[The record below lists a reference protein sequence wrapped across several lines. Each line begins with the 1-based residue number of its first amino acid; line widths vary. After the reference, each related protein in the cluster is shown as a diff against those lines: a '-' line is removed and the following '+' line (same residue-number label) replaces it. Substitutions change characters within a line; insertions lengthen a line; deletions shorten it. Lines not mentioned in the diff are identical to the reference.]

1 MAGYGES
8 LVNRRRFIVLGAA
21 GSAAVLSGCGGGG
34 GGEST
39 MPPTVGSSPPANPPV
54 SNPPPAASVSPLTA
68 GQTLADLV
76 RLPNMSATPGAFAAT
91 LVAQRASKV
100 MLPGTST
107 EFWTYNSRVPGPLIE
122 VYEGDTVRVQLEN
135 QLSQETTVHWHGLPV
150 SPDQDG
156 NPMDP
161 VAPGAT
167 RLYEFTLPVGSAG
180 TYWYHPHPHE
190 FTAEQVFR
198 GMAGLFIVRSRTDPV
213 PSAIE
218 EKLLVVS
225 DLRLAADGT
234 IPPNSS
240 MDWQNGREG
249 DYLLVNGRYRPV
261 LSIGPGQSQRWR
273 ILNATNARYLRL
285 ALTGHTL
292 TLIGTDG
299 GLLRA
304 PVPGLDEILLAPAE
318 RVEVIVTASL
328 SSPVSAVLQSL
339 PYDRGG
345 MGMMGSSSTTIPLLT
360 LNQSTAVTA
369 AVALPSALR
378 PLADLG
384 LATTSKRL
392 VFSSGMG
399 MGGMGGGMMSFL
411 IDGKSFDPTR
421 IDLTSRLNE
430 VEQWTIEN
438 RSSMDHPFHLHGT
451 QFQVVS
457 RTRGGVTI
465 AEPFVAWRDTVNV
478 AALETVTLKVVQQQ
492 LGKRMYHCHI
502 LEHESQGM
510 MGVLDVVA

>member
-1 MAGYGES
+1 MD
-8 LVNRRRFIVLGAA
+8 RRQFIVLGTA
-21 GSAAVLSGCGGGG
+21 GSVAVFTGCGGSGGGG
-34 GGEST
+34 GVAT
-39 MPPTVGSSPPANPPV
+39 PPTGTAPPPASPPV
-54 SNPPPAASVSPLTA
+54 SNPPPSTPVSPLTS
-68 GQTLADLV
+68 GQPLTDLV
-76 RLPNMSATPGAFAAT
+76 RLANTSATPNEFAAT
-91 LVAQRASKV
+91 LVARRASKA

-107 EFWTYNSRVPGPLIE
+107 EFWTYDSRVPGPLID
-122 VYEGDTVRVQLEN
+122 VFEGDTVRIRLEN

-150 SPDQDG
+150 PPAQDG

-161 VAPGAT
+161 IAPGASRT
-167 RLYEFTLPVGSAG
+167 YEFTLPVGSAG

-190 FTAEQVFR
+190 LTAEQVFR
-198 GMAGLFIVRSRTDPV
+198 GMAGLLIVRSPTDPV
-213 PSAIE
+213 PTAIE
-218 EKLLVVS
+218 EKLLVIS

-234 IPPNSS
+234 IPANTP

-249 DYLLVNGRYRPV
+249 NYVLVNGQYQPV
-261 LSIGPGQSQRWR
+261 LSINPGQSQRWR

-285 ALTGHTL
+285 ALTGHTM

-299 GLLRA
+299 GLLRS

-318 RVEVIVTASL
+318 RVEIIVTASL
-328 SSPVSAVLQSL
+328 SSQASAVLRSL
-339 PYDRGG
+339 PYNRGG
-345 MGMMGSSSTTIPLLT
+345 MGMVGSSSATIPLLT
-360 LNQSTAVTA
+360 LTYTSGSTV
-369 AVALPSALR
+369 AVALPSALN
-378 PLADLG
+378 PVADLG
-384 LATTSKRL
+384 VPTKTKRL

-411 IDGKSFDPTR
+411 IDGKSFDPAR
-421 IDLTSRLNE
+421 IDLTSRVNE
-430 VEQWTIEN
+430 VEQWTIES

-457 RTRGGVTI
+457 RTRSGVT
-465 AEPFVAWRDTVNV
+465 ANEPYLAWRDTVNV
-478 AALETVTLKVVQQQ
+478 AAFETVVFNVVQHH

>member
-1 MAGYGES
+1 MD
-8 LVNRRRFIVLGAA
+8 RRRFIVLGTA
-21 GSAAVLSGCGGGG
+21 GSVVVLTGCGGGG
-34 GGEST
+34 DGAA
-39 MPPTVGSSPPANPPV
+39 MPPTGTTPPPSSPPV
-54 SNPPPAASVSPLTA
+54 SNPPPPTPVSPLTA
-68 GQTLADLV
+68 GQPLADLV
-76 RLPNMSATPGAFAAT
+76 HLPNTSTAPNVFAAT

-107 EFWTYNSRVPGPLIE
+107 EFWTYNSLVPGPLIE
-122 VYEGDTVRVQLEN
+122 IFEGDTVRILLEN
-135 QLSQETTVHWHGLPV
+135 RLSQETTVHWHGLPV
-150 SPDQDG
+150 PPDQDG
-156 NPMDP
+156 SPMDP

-167 RLYEFTLPVGSAG
+167 RLYEFTLPVGGAG

-190 FTAEQVFR
+190 LTAEQVFR
-198 GMAGLFIVRSRTDPV
+198 GMAGLLIVRSRADPV
-213 PSAIE
+213 PATIE
-218 EKLLVVS
+218 EKLLVIS

-234 IPPNSS
+234 IPANTA

-249 DYLLVNGRYRPV
+249 NYVLVNGQYQPV
-261 LSIGPGQSQRWR
+261 LAINPGQSQRWR

-285 ALTGHTL
+285 ALTGHTM

-299 GLLRA
+299 GLLHS

-328 SSPVSAVLQSL
+328 SSHASTVLQAL
-339 PYDRGG
+339 PYNRGAV
-345 MGMMGSSSTTIPLLT
+345 GMMRSSSTTIPLLT
-360 LNQSTAVTA
+360 LANTSTAMA
-369 AVALPSALR
+369 AVALPSALNTI
-378 PLADLG
+378 ADLRVP
-384 LATTSKRL
+384 TTTKRL
-392 VFSSGMG
+392 VLSSGMG

-411 IDGKSFDPTR
+411 IDGKSFDPAR
-421 IDLTSRLNE
+421 IDLTSRVNE

-457 RTRGGVTI
+457 RTRNGVT
-465 AEPFVAWRDTVNV
+465 ATEPYLAWRDTINV
-478 AALETVTLKVVQQQ
+478 AAFETVVFNVVQHQ

>member
-1 MAGYGES
+1 M
-8 LVNRRRFIVLGAA
+8 NRRRFILLGSIGGVTVLT
-21 GSAAVLSGCGGGG
+21 GCGGGG
-34 GGEST
+34 GAAATSPAGT
-39 MPPTVGSSPPANPPV
+39 PPPPAGPPA
-54 SNPPPAASVSPLTA
+54 SNPPPATPLSPLTA
-68 GQTLADLV
+68 GQPLADLAH
-76 RLPNMSATPGAFAAT
+76 LPNNSATPDVFAAT
-91 LVAQRASKV
+91 LVAQRASKA
-100 MLPGTST
+100 MLPGKST
-107 EFWTYNSRVPGPLIE
+107 EFWTYNALVPGPLID
-122 VYEGDTVRVQLEN
+122 VVEGDTVRIRLEN
-135 QLSQETTVHWHGLPV
+135 QLTQETTVHWHGLPV
-150 SPDQDG
+150 PPDQDG

-161 VAPGAT
+161 VAPGAN

-213 PSAIE
+213 PATIE
-218 EKLLVVS
+218 EKLLVIS

-234 IPPNSS
+234 IPANTA
-240 MDWQNGREG
+240 MDWQTGREG
-249 DYLLVNGRYRPV
+249 NYVLVNGQYRPV
-261 LSIGPGQSQRWR
+261 LTINPGQSQRWR

-285 ALTGHTL
+285 ALTGHTM

-299 GLLRA
+299 GLLRS

-328 SSPVSAVLQSL
+328 SSQASGTLQAL
-339 PYDRGG
+339 PYDRGS
-345 MGMMGSSSTTIPLLT
+345 MGMMGSASTTIPLLT
-360 LNQSTAVTA
+360 LAYSSASSA
-369 AVALPSALR
+369 AIALPSALNSI
-378 PLADLG
+378 AGLG
-384 LATTSKRL
+384 VPTATKRL

-399 MGGMGGGMMSFL
+399 MGDCIMSFL
-411 IDGKSFDPTR
+411 IDGKTFDPQR
-421 IDLTSRLNE
+421 IDLTSRVNE

-457 RTRGGVTI
+457 RTRSGVTTP
-465 AEPFVAWRDTVNV
+465 EPYPAWRDTVNV
-478 AALETVTLKVVQQQ
+478 AAFETVVLKVVQRQ

-510 MGVLDVVA
+510 MGVLDVVGG

>member
-1 MAGYGES
+1 
-8 LVNRRRFIVLGAA
+8 
-21 GSAAVLSGCGGGG
+21 
-34 GGEST
+34 
-39 MPPTVGSSPPANPPV
+39 
-54 SNPPPAASVSPLTA
+54 VSPLTV
-68 GQTLADLV
+68 GQPLTDLV
-76 RLPNMSATPGAFAAT
+76 RLANTSTTPNEFAAT
-91 LVAQRASKV
+91 LVAQRASKA

-107 EFWTYNSRVPGPLIE
+107 EFWTYNSMVPGPLID
-122 VYEGDTVRVQLEN
+122 VFEGDTVRIRLEN

-150 SPDQDG
+150 PPAQDG

-161 VAPGAT
+161 IAPGAT
-167 RLYEFTLPVGSAG
+167 RIYEFTLPVGSAG

-198 GMAGLFIVRSRTDPV
+198 GMAGLLIVRSRTDPV
-213 PSAIE
+213 PAAIE

-225 DLRLAADGT
+225 DLRVAADGT
-234 IPPNSS
+234 IPANTA

-249 DYLLVNGRYRPV
+249 NYVLVNGQHQPV
-261 LSIGPGQSQRWR
+261 LTINPAQSQRWR

-299 GLLRA
+299 GLLRS

-328 SSPVSAVLQSL
+328 AAGSTAVLQSL
-339 PYDRGG
+339 AYDRGG
-345 MGMMGSSSTTIPLLT
+345 MGMMGTSSTTIPLLT
-360 LNQSTAVTA
+360 LSNTSA
-369 AVALPSALR
+369 AAAAIALPGALNSM
-378 PLADLG
+378 ADLG
-384 LATTSKRL
+384 PPTTTKRL

-399 MGGMGGGMMSFL
+399 MGGMGGGMMTFL
-411 IDGKSFDPTR
+411 IDGKSFDPAR
-421 IDLTSRLNE
+421 IDLTSRVNE

-457 RTRGGVTI
+457 RTRSGAT
-465 AEPFVAWRDTVNV
+465 ATEPYLAWRDTVNV
-478 AALETVTLKVVQQQ
+478 AAFETVVLKVVQRQ
-492 LGKRMYHCHI
+492 LGRRMYHCHI

-510 MGVLDVVA
+510 LGVLDVVA

>member
-1 MAGYGES
+1 MD
-8 LVNRRRFIVLGAA
+8 RRRFIVLGSV
-21 GSAAVLSGCGGGG
+21 GGVAVLTGCGGSGG
-34 GGEST
+34 ATATSPTGT
-39 MPPTVGSSPPANPPV
+39 PPSPASPPV
-54 SNPPPAASVSPLTA
+54 SNPPPATPLSPLTA
-68 GQTLADLV
+68 GQPLADLAH
-76 RLPNMSATPGAFAAT
+76 LPNTSTTPKVFVAT
-91 LVAQRASKV
+91 LVAQRASKA

-107 EFWTYNSRVPGPLIE
+107 EFWTYNALVPGPLID
-122 VYEGDTVRVQLEN
+122 VFEGDTVRIRLEN
-135 QLSQETTVHWHGLPV
+135 RLAQETTVHWHGLPV
-150 SPDQDG
+150 PPDQDG

-161 VAPGAT
+161 VAPGAN

-213 PSAIE
+213 PATIE
-218 EKLLVVS
+218 EKLLVIS

-234 IPPNSS
+234 IPANTA

-249 DYLLVNGRYRPV
+249 NYVLVNGQYRPV
-261 LSIGPGQSQRWR
+261 LTINPGQSQRWR

-285 ALTGHTL
+285 ALTGHTM

-299 GLLRA
+299 GLLRS

-328 SSPVSAVLQSL
+328 SSQASGTLQAL
-339 PYDRGG
+339 PYDRDS
-345 MGMMGSSSTTIPLLT
+345 MGMMGSASTTIPLLT
-360 LNQSTAVTA
+360 LAYSSASSA
-369 AVALPSALR
+369 AIALPSALNSI
-378 PLADLG
+378 ADLG
-384 LATTSKRL
+384 VPTATKRL

-399 MGGMGGGMMSFL
+399 MGGMGGGMMRFL
-411 IDGKSFDPTR
+411 IDGKTFDPQR
-421 IDLTSRLNE
+421 IDLTSRVNE

-457 RTRGGVTI
+457 RTRSGVTTP
-465 AEPFVAWRDTVNV
+465 EPFLAWRDTVNI
-478 AALETVTLKVVQQQ
+478 AAFETVVLKVVQDQ

-510 MGVLDVVA
+510 MGVLDVVAG

>member
-1 MAGYGES
+1 MD
-8 LVNRRRFIVLGAA
+8 RRRFILLGTA
-21 GSAAVLSGCGGGG
+21 GSVAVLTGCGGSG
-34 GGEST
+34 GGEGVAT
-39 MPPTVGSSPPANPPV
+39 PPTGIA
-54 SNPPPAASVSPLTA
+54 PPAASPPVSSPPPATPVSPLTVD
-68 GQTLADLV
+68 QPLTDLV
-76 RLPNMSATPGAFAAT
+76 RLANTSTTPNVFAAT
-91 LVAQRASKV
+91 LVAQRASKA
-100 MLPGTST
+100 MLPGSPT
-107 EFWTYNSRVPGPLIE
+107 EFWTYNSLVPGPLIE
-122 VYEGDTVRVQLEN
+122 VYEGDTVRIRLEN

-150 SPDQDG
+150 PPDQDG

-161 VAPGAT
+161 VAPGT
-167 RLYEFTLPVGSAG
+167 SRLYEFTLPIGSAG

-198 GMAGLFIVRSRTDPV
+198 GMAGLLIVRSRTDPV
-213 PSAIE
+213 PAAIE
-218 EKLLVVS
+218 EKLLVIS
-225 DLRLAADGT
+225 DLRLAADGA
-234 IPPNSS
+234 IPANTP

-249 DYLLVNGRYRPV
+249 NYVLVNGQRRPM
-261 LSIGPGQSQRWR
+261 LSIDPGQSQRWR

-285 ALTGHTL
+285 ALTGHTM

-304 PVPGLDEILLAPAE
+304 PVPGLDEILLAPGE
-318 RVEVIVTASL
+318 RVELIVTANL
-328 SSPVSAVLQSL
+328 SAPTTAILQSL

-345 MGMMGSSSTTIPLLT
+345 MGMMGPSSATIPLLT
-360 LNQSTAVTA
+360 VNYTTATRAAIAVTST
-369 AVALPSALR
+369 LNPI
-378 PLADLG
+378 ADLG
-384 LATTSKRL
+384 RPTQSKRL

-399 MGGMGGGMMSFL
+399 TGGMGGGMMSFM
-411 IDGKSFDPTR
+411 IDGKSFDPAR

-430 VEQWTIEN
+430 IEQWTIEN

-457 RTRGGVTI
+457 RTRNGTTT

-478 AALETVTLKVVQQQ
+478 AAFETVTLQVAQQQ

-510 MGVLDVVA
+510 MGVLDVIA

>member
-1 MAGYGES
+1 MD
-8 LVNRRRFIVLGAA
+8 RRRFIVLGTA
-21 GSAAVLSGCGGGG
+21 GAVSVITGCGGSGGGG
-34 GGEST
+34 GAATPST
-39 MPPTVGSSPPANPPV
+39 GTTPPPANPPV
-54 SNPPPAASVSPLTA
+54 SNPPPATPVSPLTV
-68 GQTLADLV
+68 GQPLTDLV
-76 RLPNMSATPGAFAAT
+76 RLANTSSTPTEFAAT
-91 LVAQRASKV
+91 LVAQRASKA

-107 EFWTYNSRVPGPLIE
+107 EFWTYNSMVPGPLID
-122 VYEGDTVRVQLEN
+122 VFEGDTVRIRLEN

-150 SPDQDG
+150 PPAQDG

-161 VAPGAT
+161 IAPGASRT
-167 RLYEFTLPVGSAG
+167 YEFTLPVGSAG

-190 FTAEQVFR
+190 LTAEQVYR
-198 GMAGLFIVRSRTDPV
+198 GMAGLLIVRSRTDPV
-213 PSAIE
+213 PTAIE
-218 EKLLVVS
+218 EKLLVIS

-234 IPPNSS
+234 IPANTA

-249 DYLLVNGRYRPV
+249 NYVLVNGQRQPV
-261 LSIGPGQSQRWR
+261 LTINPGQSQRWR

-285 ALTGHTL
+285 ALTGHTM

-299 GLLRA
+299 GLLRS

-318 RVEVIVTASL
+318 RVDVIVTASL
-328 SSPVSAVLQSL
+328 SSQASAVLRSL

-360 LNQSTAVTA
+360 LTYTSAATA
-369 AVALPSALR
+369 AVALPSALNSI
-378 PLADLG
+378 ADLG
-384 LATTSKRL
+384 VPTTTKRL

-411 IDGKSFDPTR
+411 IDGKSFDPAR
-421 IDLTSRLNE
+421 IDLTSRVNE
-430 VEQWTIEN
+430 VEQWTIDN

-457 RTRGGVTI
+457 RTRSGVT
-465 AEPFVAWRDTVNV
+465 ATEPYFAWRDTVNV
-478 AALETVTLKVVQQQ
+478 AAFETVVLKVVQHQ

-510 MGVLDVVA
+510 MGVLEVIA

>member
-1 MAGYGES
+1 
-8 LVNRRRFIVLGAA
+8 
-21 GSAAVLSGCGGGG
+21 
-34 GGEST
+34 
-39 MPPTVGSSPPANPPV
+39 V
-54 SNPPPAASVSPLTA
+54 SNPPPPTPVSPLTV
-68 GQTLADLV
+68 GQPLTDLTRLANTSTT
-76 RLPNMSATPGAFAAT
+76 PNEFVAT
-91 LVAQRASKV
+91 LVAQRASKA

-107 EFWTYNSRVPGPLIE
+107 EFWTYNSRVPGPLID
-122 VYEGDTVRVQLEN
+122 VFEGDTLRIRLEN

-150 SPDQDG
+150 PPAQDG

-161 VAPGAT
+161 IAPGAS
-167 RLYEFTLPVGSAG
+167 RIYEFTLPVGSAG

-190 FTAEQVFR
+190 YTAEQVFR
-198 GMAGLFIVRSRTDPV
+198 GMAGLLIVRSRTDPV
-213 PSAIE
+213 PVAIDE
-218 EKLLVVS
+218 RLLVIS
-225 DLRLAADGT
+225 DLRLASDGT
-234 IPPNSS
+234 IPPNTP

-249 DYLLVNGRYRPV
+249 NYVLVNGQYQPV
-261 LSIGPGQSQRWR
+261 LTINPGQSQRWR

-299 GLLRA
+299 GLLRS

-328 SSPVSAVLQSL
+328 SSQTSAVLQAL
-339 PYDRGG
+339 PYNRGG
-345 MGMMGSSSTTIPLLT
+345 MGMMGTSSTTISLLT
-360 LNQSTAVTA
+360 LSYASAATA
-369 AVALPSALR
+369 AVALPNALNSI
-378 PLADLG
+378 ADLG
-384 LATTSKRL
+384 VPTNTKRL

-411 IDGKSFDPTR
+411 IDGKSFDPAR
-421 IDLTSRLNE
+421 IDLTSRVNE

-457 RTRGGVTI
+457 RTGSGGTTND
-465 AEPFVAWRDTVNV
+465 PYLAWRDTVNV
-478 AALETVTLKVVQQQ
+478 AAFETVVFNVVQHQ

-510 MGVLDVVA
+510 MGVLEVVP